1 MTENRDT
8 VLIIGS
14 GMMGAGI
21 AACSAAAGRRTV
33 LADTALAYARR
44 GVETAKE
51 RLAYLQE
58 KELLSEGDRKR
69 GEGLL
74 EAAGDYKTERER
86 AFLVIEAV
94 TEDLDLKRKLFAGL
108 DQVFPED
115 VPIASNTSG
124 LRITDIARDME
135 HPRRAVTTH
144 FWFPAH
150 LVPLVEV
157 VIGDQTLPALA
168 EQVKRELL
176 LWGKAPVI
184 VKKDLPGQLAN
195 RILQAV
201 IREAVNIVEM
211 DLASAED
218 VDTAVK
224 MGMGIRFPV
233 WGPLEHVDT
242 VGLDLCKSVQD
253 TVLPAISRSAAASS
267 RFEELIGENCLGVKT
282 GRGFYDWQV
291 KDHEGLQTLRDDF
304 IVEAVRFLKKEAAPV
319 VLTENGSGPDSKGKD
334 SDGNC

>member
-1 MTENRDT
+1 MTQNKDT

-21 AACSAAAGRRTV
+21 AACGAAAGRRIV
-33 LADTALAYARR
+33 LTDTTLAYARR
-44 GVETAKE
+44 GVKTAKE
-51 RLAYLQE
+51 KLGYLQE
-58 KELLSEGDRKR
+58 KELLSDADRR
-69 GEGLL
+69 RAEGLL
-74 EAAGDYKTERER
+74 TASEDYGTERER
-86 AFLVIEAV
+86 VLLVIEAV
-94 TEDLDLKRKLFAGL
+94 TEDLNLKREIFAGL
-108 DQVFPED
+108 DRVIPED

-135 HPRRAVTTH
+135 HPCRAVTAH

-157 VIGDQTLPALA
+157 VIGDQTLPAFA
-168 EQVKRELL
+168 EQVKEELL

-201 IREAVNIVEM
+201 IREAVHIVETG
-211 DLASAED
+211 LASAED

-242 VGLDLCKSVQD
+242 VGLELCKSVQD
-253 TVLPAISRSAAASS
+253 TVLPVISSSIAASS
-267 RFEELIGENCLGVKT
+267 RFGELIGDNCLGVKT
-282 GRGFYDWQV
+282 GRGFYDWHV
-291 KDHEGLQTLRDDF
+291 KDHEGLQALRDDF
-304 IVEAVRFLKKEAAPV
+304 IVHAVRFLRQ
-319 VLTENGSGPDSKGKD
+319 KGNDK
-334 SDGNC
+334 NE

>member
-1 MTENRDT
+1 MTESRDT

-21 AACSAAAGRRTV
+21 AAKSAAAGRRTV
-33 LADTALAYARR
+33 LADTALDYAQR

-51 RLAYLQE
+51 KLAYLRE
-58 KELLSEGDRKR
+58 KELLSDGDLKR

-74 EAAGDYKTERER
+74 EATADYRAERER
-86 AFLVIEAV
+86 TFLVIEAV
-94 TEDLDLKRKLFAGL
+94 TEDLNLKRKIFAGL
-108 DQVFPED
+108 DLVFPED
-115 VPIASNTSG
+115 IPIASNTSG
-124 LRITDIARDME
+124 LRITDIARDMK
-135 HPRRAVTTH
+135 HPRRAITTH

-168 EQVKRELL
+168 KQVKEELL

-201 IREAVNIVEM
+201 IREAVNIVDM

-233 WGPLEHVDT
+233 WGPLEHVDA
-242 VGLDLCKSVQD
+242 VGLDLCKNVQD
-253 TVLPAISRSAAASS
+253 TVLPAISRSTAASP
-267 RFEELIGENCLGVKT
+267 RFEKLIGEDCVGVKT

-291 KDHEGLQTLRDDF
+291 KDHERLRTLRDDF
-304 IVEAVRFLKKEAAPV
+304 IVEAVRFLKKEAAPSV
-319 VLTENGSGPDSKGKD
+319 PTENSSEPDCKSEEG
-334 SDGNC
+334 

>member
-1 MTENRDT
+1 MTKNRDT

-33 LADTALAYARR
+33 LADTTPACAQR
-44 GVETAKE
+44 GVEAAKE
-51 RLAYLQE
+51 RLDYLQE
-58 KELLSEGDRKR
+58 KELLLAADRR
-69 GEGLL
+69 RAEGLL
-74 EAAGDYKTERER
+74 ESIGDYRAERER

-94 TEDLDLKRKLFAGL
+94 TEKLDLKRELFAGL

-135 HPRRAVTTH
+135 RPWRAITTH

-157 VIGDQTLPALA
+157 VIGDQTRPSLA
-168 EQVKRELL
+168 EEVKKELL

-211 DLASAED
+211 GLASAED

-253 TVLPAISRSAAASS
+253 TVLPAISRSTAAAP
-267 RFEELIGENCLGVKT
+267 RFEELMEKNCMGVKT

-291 KDHEGLQTLRDDF
+291 RDHEKLRTLRDDF
-304 IVEAVRFLKKEAAPV
+304 IVQAVRFLRQRGRDE
-319 VLTENGSGPDSKGKD
+319 DGKR
-334 SDGNC
+334 